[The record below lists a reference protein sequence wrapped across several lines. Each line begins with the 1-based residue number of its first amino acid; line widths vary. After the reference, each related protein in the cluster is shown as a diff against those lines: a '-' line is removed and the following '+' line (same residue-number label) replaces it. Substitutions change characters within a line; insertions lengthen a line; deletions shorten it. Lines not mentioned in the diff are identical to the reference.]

1 MRRVLVGRQT
11 HLELV
16 HHGLLLGQSLCP
28 DGVID
33 AVGGVLEPGG
43 RGSGAERGASRRQ
56 GRHTTLYV
64 SLVATLGAPEWAR
77 VTDRR
82 IGRIGCV
89 VSSGCV
95 WLGGVQFQWR
105 VASVERSMCS
115 GGGVVGGGRSECVLG
130 RLVG

>member
-1 MRRVLVGRQT
+1 MST

-43 RGSGAERGASRRQ
+43 RGSGTERGASRRQ

-64 SLVATLGAPEWAR
+64 SLVATFGAPEWAR

-82 IGRIGCV
+82 IGCV
-89 VSSGCV
+89 VSSVCGWCAV
-95 WLGGVQFQWR
+95 P

-115 GGGVVGGGRSECVLG
+115 GGGVVGGGRSECVSG